1 MIERARCGVA
11 AAILALFGMAVGDG
25 LMGAVAVAQGTQEQQ
40 MACQNDAFRLCSQ
53 YIPDVTNVRA
63 CMVKN
68 IRSLS
73 PACRSQFTEGK
84 TANAGPSDPAVER
97 HRPY

>member
-1 MIERARCGVA
+1 MIERTRRPIGA
-11 AAILALFGMAVGDG
+11 AMLALLGMTAADG
-25 LMGAVAVAQGTQEQQ
+25 LAGAIAVAQGTQEQQ
-40 MACQNDAFRLCSQ
+40 MACQSDAFRLCSQ

-73 PACRSQFTEGK
+73 PACRSQFTEGR
-84 TANAGPSDPAVER
+84 TASASPSDPAVER